1 MGFWPL
7 WLCVPNQCK
16 VVSSLSGHFLKV
28 TISRLSPNSC
38 FVCSD
43 SSQLQQLHNQVLL
56 EQQQL
61 QNPSPSSP
69 KEFPFNMSVL
79 NSTAPPAVTM
89 SSKAMKSPSSQTFS
103 LARPKHFFP
112 STNTTAAAG
121 SPSSSPVFTL
131 SSIPQ
136 TIQRTVS
143 KESLLV
149 PHPSMQTKSLG
160 VSVQNEPPLPGSIEP
175 AAPPLTFSIS
185 SGNQFQPRCV
195 SPTPVSPTNRIQ
207 NPVAFLS
214 AVLPSLPAV
223 PPTNA
228 MGLPRS
234 APST

>member
-1 MGFWPL
+1 M
-7 WLCVPNQCK
+7 
-16 VVSSLSGHFLKV
+16 V
-28 TISRLSPNSC
+28 TIFLLSPRSC
-38 FVCSD
+38 VVCSD

-79 NSTAPPAVTM
+79 NSTAPPAVTT
-89 SSKAMKSPSSQTFS
+89 SSKAVKAPSPQTFS

-112 STNTTAAAG
+112 STNTTAAAV

-131 SSIPQ
+131 STTPQ
-136 TIQRTVS
+136 AIQRTAS

-149 PHPSMQTKSLG
+149 SHPSMQTKSLG
-160 VSVQNEPPLPGSIEP
+160 GSVQNELPAPSSVDS
-175 AAPPLTFSIS
+175 AQPPLTLSIS
-185 SGNQFQPRCV
+185 GGNQFQPRCV
-195 SPTPVSPTNRIQ
+195 SPAPVSPTSRIQ

-214 AVLPSLPAV
+214 SVLPSLPAI

>member
-1 MGFWPL
+1 M
-7 WLCVPNQCK
+7 
-16 VVSSLSGHFLKV
+16 V
-28 TISRLSPNSC
+28 TISLLSPHSC
-38 FVCSD
+38 SVCSD

-79 NSTAPPAVTM
+79 NSTVPPAVTM
-89 SSKAMKSPSSQTFS
+89 SSKPVKAPSSQTFS

-112 STNTTAAAG
+112 STNTTVASV

-131 SSIPQ
+131 SSTPQ
-136 TIQRTVS
+136 AIQRTVS

-149 PHPSMQTKSLG
+149 SHPSVQTKSPG
-160 VSVQNEPPLPGSIEP
+160 VSTQSEPPPSGPTEP
-175 AAPPLTFSIS
+175 AQPPFIFSIS

-195 SPTPVSPTNRIQ
+195 SPAPVSPTSRIQ

-214 AVLPSLPAV
+214 SVLPSLPAI

>member
-1 MGFWPL
+1 M
-7 WLCVPNQCK
+7 
-16 VVSSLSGHFLKV
+16 V
-28 TISRLSPNSC
+28 TIFLLSPRSC

-79 NSTAPPAVTM
+79 NSTAPPAVTT
-89 SSKAMKSPSSQTFS
+89 SSKAVKAPSPQTFS

-112 STNTTAAAG
+112 STNTTAAAV

-131 SSIPQ
+131 SSTPQ
-136 TIQRTVS
+136 AIQRTAS

-149 PHPSMQTKSLG
+149 SHPSMQTKSLG
-160 VSVQNEPPLPGSIEP
+160 GSVQNELPAPSSVEP
-175 AAPPLTFSIS
+175 AQPPLTFSIS
-185 SGNQFQPRCV
+185 GGNQFQPRCV
-195 SPTPVSPTNRIQ
+195 SPAPVSPTSRIQ

-214 AVLPSLPAV
+214 SVLPSLPAI

>member
-1 MGFWPL
+1 M
-7 WLCVPNQCK
+7 
-16 VVSSLSGHFLKV
+16 HFLMGEADGDRFPFSFP
-28 TISRLSPNSC
+28 IL
-38 FVCSD
+38 VCSD

-79 NSTAPPAVTM
+79 NSTASPAVTM
-89 SSKAMKSPSSQTFS
+89 SSKQVKPPSSQTFS

-112 STNTTAAAG
+112 STNTTAATV

-131 SSIPQ
+131 SSTPQ

-149 PHPSMQTKSLG
+149 SHPSVQTKSLG
-160 VSVQNEPPLPGSIEP
+160 GVSIQNEPPLPAPIEP
-175 AAPPLTFSIS
+175 AQPPLTFAIS

-195 SPTPVSPTNRIQ
+195 SPAPVSPTSRIQ

-214 AVLPSLPAV
+214 SVLPSLPAI

-234 APST
+234 APSV

>member
-1 MGFWPL
+1 M
-7 WLCVPNQCK
+7 VII
-16 VVSSLSGHFLKV
+16 SL
-28 TISRLSPNSC
+28 LSPHSV
-38 FVCSD
+38 FMCSD

-79 NSTAPPAVTM
+79 NSTPPPAVTT
-89 SSKAMKSPSSQTFS
+89 SSKAAKAPSSQSFS

-112 STNTTAAAG
+112 STNTTAAAV
-121 SPSSSPVFTL
+121 SPSSSPVFIL
-131 SSIPQ
+131 SSTPQ
-136 TIQRTVS
+136 AIQRTVS

-149 PHPSMQTKSLG
+149 SHPSTHTKSLG
-160 VSVQNEPPLPGSIEP
+160 GSVQNEPPPPGSTEP
-175 AAPPLTFSIS
+175 AQPPLTFSLS
-185 SGNQFQPRCV
+185 SGNQFQPHCV
-195 SPTPVSPTNRIQ
+195 SPTPVSPTSRIQ

-214 AVLPSLPAV
+214 SVLPSLPAI

-234 APST
+234 APSA

>member
-1 MGFWPL
+1 MGE
-7 WLCVPNQCK
+7 VM
-16 VVSSLSGHFLKV
+16 VTVSLLPPH
-28 TISRLSPNSC
+28 SC

-79 NSTAPPAVTM
+79 NSTAVPAVTM
-89 SSKAMKSPSSQTFS
+89 SSKQAKAPPSQTFS

-112 STNTTAAAG
+112 STSTTVASV

-131 SSIPQ
+131 SSTPQ
-136 TIQRTVS
+136 AMQRTVS
-143 KESLLV
+143 KESLLATQ
-149 PHPSMQTKSLG
+149 PSAQTKSLG
-160 VSVQNEPPLPGSIEP
+160 GVSIQNEPLPSPGPTEP
-175 AAPPLTFSIS
+175 AQVPLTFSIS

-195 SPTPVSPTNRIQ
+195 SPAPVSPTSRIQ

-214 AVLPSLPAV
+214 SVLPSLPAI

-228 MGLPRS
+228 MGLPKS
-234 APST
+234 APSM

>member
-1 MGFWPL
+1 MTI
-7 WLCVPNQCK
+7 
-16 VVSSLSGHFLKV
+16 FL
-28 TISRLSPNSC
+28 LSPRSC
-38 FVCSD
+38 VVCSD

-79 NSTAPPAVTM
+79 NSTAPPAVTT
-89 SSKAMKSPSSQTFS
+89 SSKAVKAPSPQTFS

-112 STNTTAAAG
+112 STNTTAAAV

-131 SSIPQ
+131 STTPQ
-136 TIQRTVS
+136 AIQRTAS

-149 PHPSMQTKSLG
+149 SHPSMQTKSLG
-160 VSVQNEPPLPGSIEP
+160 GSVQNELPAPSSGDS
-175 AAPPLTFSIS
+175 AQPPLTLSIS
-185 SGNQFQPRCV
+185 GGNQFQPRCV
-195 SPTPVSPTNRIQ
+195 SPAPVSPTSRIQ

-214 AVLPSLPAV
+214 SVLPSLPAI

>member
-1 MGFWPL
+1 M
-7 WLCVPNQCK
+7 C
-16 VVSSLSGHFLKV
+16 
-28 TISRLSPNSC
+28 R
-38 FVCSD
+38 D

-79 NSTAPPAVTM
+79 NSIASPAGTP
-89 SSKAMKSPSSQTFS
+89 SSKHMKAPSSQMFS
-103 LARPKHFFP
+103 LARPKQFLP
-112 STNTTAAAG
+112 STNTGVAVV
-121 SPSSSPVFTL
+121 SPSSSPVFSL
-131 SSIPQ
+131 SSTPQ
-136 TIQRTVS
+136 TMKRSVS

-149 PHPSMQTKSLG
+149 SPPFAQTKSLG
-160 VSVQNEPPLPGSIEP
+160 GASVQNEHPPPGPVEP
-175 AAPPLTFSIS
+175 AQPPLTFSIS

-195 SPTPVSPTNRIQ
+195 SPSPVSPTSRIQ

-214 AVLPSLPAV
+214 SVLPSLPAI